1 MTADTT
7 AILVLVGYAALGL
20 GLVGYQ
26 AWRCPSG
33 PMIWFLYAAER
44 LVCGM
49 LWRVR
54 GVDVHGNKARCPFP
68 PDSGALIVANHRS
81 PSDPIALWFDHHWRE
96 GSSSIRPISFVMARE
111 FYEKRG
117 MQWFYRVMRAIPLR
131 RGEQDIAAV
140 RAALTELK
148 NGGLVGIFPEG
159 RINFGPPG
167 VAEANAGVAFLALS
181 TSAPVYPVYI
191 AGAPAARNMV
201 KALIKSARIRL
212 IYGQPLDLSH
222 YRGQRKTPEL
232 LREVTDRIMSHVAEL
247 GGVRYANHV
256 DLSESGKGPQTSRGV
271 GAGEPELVP
280 IKRTSG

>member
-1 MTADTT
+1 MTAD
-7 AILVLVGYAALGL
+7 AIAIGLLGGYAALGL

-26 AWRCPSG
+26 AWRCPAG
-33 PMIWFLYAAER
+33 PMIWLLYAAER
-44 LVCGM
+44 LVCGL

-54 GVDVHGNKARCPFP
+54 GVDAEGRRTRCPFP
-68 PDSGALIVANHRS
+68 PDSGAVIVANHRS
-81 PSDPIALWFDHHWRE
+81 PADPVALWFDHHWRQ
-96 GSSSIRPISFVMARE
+96 GSPSIRPIAFIMARE

-117 MQWFYRVMRAIPLR
+117 MQWFYRALRAIPLR
-131 RGEQDIAAV
+131 RGEQDIGAV
-140 RAALTELK
+140 KAALAELK

-191 AGAPAARNMV
+191 AGAPVAPNMV
-201 KALIKSARIRL
+201 RALFKSARMRL
-212 IYGQPLDLSH
+212 IYGRPLDLSS

-247 GGVRYANHV
+247 GGVQYANHV
-256 DLSESGKGPQTSRGV
+256 ESRT
-271 GAGEPELVP
+271 GEGHPPSAHEVAREETEIVP
-280 IKRTSG
+280 IKRTLG